1 MPSRKPTFAPP
12 LDHVL
17 GNAIHIGG
25 DAVGEATAKGGFVL
39 DLRERLGTVDCLM
52 ALGERIA
59 AVAIEQIFERGQ
71 ALECDALLGEL
82 IGQRRGLVSVSK
94 CVLHLLEPNAF
105 RVRPVEQAIEAMILI
120 DRAEAENFDAKAF
133 LASLSATSEG
143 CLQRVSTFPLRA
155 LVASPKA
162 A

>member
-1 MPSRKPTFAPP
+1 MPSRTPTPRAT

-17 GNAIHIGG
+17 SNAIHIGR

-39 DLRERLGTVDCLM
+39 DLRERLGTVDYLM
-52 ALGERIA
+52 ALGERIG

-82 IGQRRGLVSVSK
+82 IRQRRGLVSVSK
-94 CVLHLLEPNAF
+94 RVLHLLEPNAF

-120 DRAEAENFDAKAF
+120 DRAEAENFD
-133 LASLSATSEG
+133 LASGVDRGREG
-143 CLQRVSTFPLRA
+143 VPCLFERHV
-155 LVASPKA
+155 
-162 A
+162 